1 MALRS
6 GGSSIVIGTLMPS
19 KELGSTRLMVTQ
31 IGLGLAALGR
41 PAYINIGRT
50 EDLGGDRSVEALER
64 RCHEMLNAA
73 YESGVRYVDAARS
86 YGLAES
92 FLASWLAKRQLPRGA
107 VTVGSKWGYSF
118 VGGWR
123 IDAPVHELK
132 DLSANHLKKQI
143 VESRAILGEWLRLY
157 QIHSA
162 TLESGVLEDIEVL
175 TTLSAL
181 GADGLVIGLTVS
193 GPRQSEVIRRAFAIQ
208 IDGTS
213 LFQVVQAT
221 WNLLDPSAGP
231 ALAEAKALGW
241 GVIIKEALANG
252 RLTSRGNSVPD
263 SLRHFAAGHQ
273 TTADVVAIAAA
284 MSQPWADVVLS
295 GAVTTQQLLSNV
307 IALNLVG
314 RIINLPSVAQTPA
327 EYWTRRSN
335 LSWQ

>member
-1 MALRS
+1 VIAGAMASKAL
-6 GGSSIVIGTLMPS
+6 GSSGLLVSP
-19 KELGSTRLMVTQ
+19 

-41 PAYINIGRT
+41 PAYINIGRV
-50 EDLGGDRSVEALER
+50 EDLGGDRSVEQTER
-64 RCHEMLNAA
+64 RSHMMLDAA
-73 YESGVRYVDAARS
+73 YESGIRYVDTARS

-92 FLASWLAKRQLPRGA
+92 FLASWLSKRHLPRGA
-107 VTVGSKWGYSF
+107 VTIGSKWGYSF

-132 DLSANHLKKQI
+132 DLSVSHLKKQI
-143 VESRAILGEWLRLY
+143 VESRAILGDWLRLY

-162 TLESGVLEDIEVL
+162 TLESGVLDDVEVL
-175 TTLSAL
+175 TTLAAL
-181 GADGLVIGLTVS
+181 RADGLVIGLTVS
-193 GPRQSEVIRRAFAIQ
+193 GPHQSDVIRRASAIQ
-208 IDGTS
+208 IDGTR

-221 WNLLDPSAGP
+221 WNLLDPSAGS

-252 RLTSRGNSVPD
+252 RLTSRASNLPD
-263 SLRHFAAGHQ
+263 TLRAFAAGHQ
-273 TTADVVAIAAA
+273 TTVDVVAIAAA

-307 IALNLVG
+307 SAQRLVG
-314 RIINLPSVAQTPA
+314 KMIGIPSVAQTPA
-327 EYWTRRSN
+327 EYWTRRSA

>member
-6 GGSSIVIGTLMPS
+6 GGSSLVIGTLMRS
-19 KELGSTRLMVTQ
+19 KELGSTQLMVTQ
-31 IGLGLAALGR
+31 LGLGLAALGR

-64 RCHEMLNAA
+64 RCHGMLDAA
-73 YESGVRYVDAARS
+73 YQSGVRYVDAARS
-86 YGLAES
+86 YGHAES

-132 DLSANHLKKQI
+132 DLSANQLKKQI
-143 VESRAILGEWLRLY
+143 AESRAILGDWLGLY

-208 IDGTS
+208 IDGTR

-221 WNLLDPSAGP
+221 WNLLDPSAGA

-252 RLTSRGNSVPD
+252 RLTGRADSVPD
-263 SLRHFAAGHQ
+263 SLQHFAAGHS

-307 IALNLVG
+307 SALNLVG
-314 RIINLPSVAQTPA
+314 RIIDLPSVAQTSA
-327 EYWTRRSN
+327 EYWTRRST